1 MMKPIPYEPT
11 ELHVWKFIPMSE
23 LVRTH
28 STASVTESS
37 VASASQS
44 LSPPSDVG
52 NKKSIPPSSGSP
64 AVPSGE
70 PQSQPPTLEVTEQHY
85 LEEGEREVVPPSVPS
100 APTVGEQ

>member
-11 ELHVWKFIPMSE
+11 ELHVWKFVPMSE

-28 STASVTESS
+28 SMSVTESS
-37 VASASQS
+37 VASASES
-44 LSPPSDVG
+44 LPPPSDVG
-52 NKKSIPPSSGSP
+52 NEQSIPPSSGSP

-70 PQSQPPTLEVTEQHY
+70 PQSQPSTLEVTEQY
-85 LEEGEREVVPPSVPS
+85 YSEEGEREVVPPSVPS